1 MDAGEGY
8 DILKVSD
15 APAAIEVNLSMNYS
29 KINSISEVDQV
40 FNFEAVI
47 GSAYNDDIT
56 GNDVSNWF

>member
-15 APAAIEVNLSMNYS
+15 ATASIEVNLLMNYS

-40 FNFEAVI
+40 YNFEAVI
-47 GSAYNDDIT
+47 GSA
-56 GNDVSNWF
+56 